1 MTAKIFK
8 TDLEIQQDIERELA
22 WDTRVA
28 PTEIGIQVMH
38 GLVTLTG
45 TVDTWVKVKASQD
58 AAHRV
63 IGVLD
68 VANELTVRHG
78 PPSERTDTEIAA
90 AVREALESQVATSQ
104 QNIKTTVAHG
114 MVTLEGTVSA
124 GDQRELAER
133 AVEVLGG
140 ITRVVNKIV
149 VDPIDPLNVDAA
161 RAAVEKALERHAA
174 REAARIELRA
184 TDATVH
190 VTGLVR
196 TQQEKEAV
204 LGAVR
209 GTRGVRAVADDL
221 VVQPYV

>member
-1 MTAKIFK
+1 MTAKTFK

-28 PTEIGIQVMH
+28 PTEVGIQVMH

-45 TVDTWVKVKASQD
+45 TVDSWVKVKASQD

-68 VANELTVRHG
+68 VANELTVKHG
-78 PPSERTDTEIAA
+78 PPTARTDTEIAA
-90 AVREALESQVATSQ
+90 NVRAALEAQVAASQ
-104 QNIKTTVAHG
+104 QNITTTVAHG
-114 MVTLEGTVSA
+114 TVTLEGTVPD
-124 GDQRELAER
+124 GGQREDAER
-133 AVEVLGG
+133 AVEGLGG
-140 ITRVVNKIV
+140 ITRIVNKIV
-149 VDPIDPLNVDAA
+149 VDPLDPLDVDAA

-184 TDATVH
+184 TEATVH

-196 TQQEKEAV
+196 TQQEKAAV

-209 GTRGVRAVADDL
+209 GTRGVREVADDL
-221 VVQPYV
+221 VVQPYI